1 MIRSSDW
8 IPDKACGLSGMTF
21 LCPFRFPKS
30 GICFRKNHIF
40 IPFILGLLWLLTA
53 SLVMAGE
60 RAPEITPP
68 FQPGDSRHGYAD
80 FETLPDVPSELPADS
95 HQHVPLSQQPLSP
108 DDRPRGLFQNITTA
122 KSFDVGLEFRRG
134 HYYRPIEPTD
144 VFRTEALAV
153 YVVFR
158 VFEHYAPYQIIGR
171 VYPES
176 VSGLDRDVWFDEDVV
191 SLAPEDESGYLKLFP
206 PKEGWLPGQYR
217 VDIYVGY
224 EVNPNNRMGS
234 LRFTM
239 QSADGK

>member
-1 MIRSSDW
+1 
-8 IPDKACGLSGMTF
+8 MTF
-21 LCPFRFPKS
+21 LCAFRHCKS
-30 GICFRKNHIF
+30 QSCFWEYRIV
-40 IPFILGLLWLLTA
+40 IPFALGFLWLLIA
-53 SLVMAGE
+53 ARVMASDLPSG
-60 RAPEITPP
+60 APPP
-68 FQPGDSRHGYAD
+68 FQPGESRHGYAD
-80 FETLPDVPSELPADS
+80 FDSLPDIPSDLPPDS
-95 HQHVPLSQQPLSP
+95 HRHAPLSQQPLSP

-122 KSFDVGLEFRRG
+122 KSFEEGLEFRRG
-134 HYYRPIEPTD
+134 HYYYPVQPTD
-144 VFRTEALAV
+144 VFRTDALSV
-153 YVVFR
+153 FVVFR

-176 VSGLDRDVWFDEDVV
+176 VSGLDRNIWFDEDVV

-206 PKEGWLPGQYR
+206 PKDGWLPGQYR